1 MFTKQFKTLED
12 VLIERSKLDDK
23 GIVFI
28 EADHKESR
36 LTYRELYY
44 ESLYFLHDLQKQ
56 GLKPKQEIVFQLED
70 NKQFIIAFWACILG
84 GMIPVPVSIGN
95 NDEHKLKV
103 FKIWNTLHNPHM
115 ITSQKFL
122 NTLKKFTIKNN
133 QIDSIENI
141 VERITVIDDKNL
153 SHTKGKVIHS
163 KASDI
168 AFIQFSSGSTG
179 DPKGVTLTHENL
191 VYNTCGINNRTEV
204 NQNDSYLSWMPLTHD
219 MGLIC
224 CHLTPLIAGINQFL
238 IPTPLFIRQPLLWM
252 KKANEHKT
260 TILSS
265 PNFGYQ
271 YFLKFFKPEKAK
283 GWDLSNIKMFY
294 NGAEPISTEVCNSFV
309 DTLAPY
315 HLKRTAMT
323 TVYGLAEASVGV
335 SIPDISKEFETL
347 YLDRNELNIGQ
358 KVVQIS
364 PQDQKALSFVK
375 VGNPIDYCEL
385 RICDDHNNLLF
396 EDMIGH
402 IQIKGK
408 NVTQGYYNNEKATSN
423 MVTSDGWVDTGD
435 LGFYHE
441 GELVITG
448 RAKDIIFVNG
458 QNVYPHDIERVAI
471 EIGDVELGR
480 VAVCGVHDLNKDQ
493 EQIVVF
499 VVSKKKVEKFLPL
512 ATELKKHLLIRG
524 GWEVAEVIPI
534 RQMPK
539 TTSGKVQRYK
549 LSKQYENGEF
559 KETLTQLKEFSN
571 EAMNDS
577 FILEDKFEEKLH
589 DICSE
594 ILKDKQIS
602 VNVSYFD
609 IGVTSLQIAQITEKI
624 EEEFK
629 INLNVT
635 DLFAYPTI
643 SELSKYLSEQSNK
656 KNKKMESDSMKQAK
670 NKEGVEESLQDG
682 DIAIIGLSM
691 NFPGA
696 ASAYEYWD
704 HLANGKHSIA
714 QYQHDRKQDAL
725 DYLSLLD
732 WDKSEDEFVEGG
744 YLDEIDKFDYSFF
757 KLNPKE
763 ASYMDPNQK
772 LFLESCWHTFE
783 DAGYAGD
790 RIRGENVGVYVG
802 YSKVGYDYE
811 RLISKN
817 NPEELQNYIV
827 GNLPSV
833 LASRIAYF
841 LNLKGPAITIDTACS
856 SSLVAVH
863 MASKALKNGECE
875 MAVAGG
881 IRTILLPTE
890 LGLDMES
897 SDGRTRTFDINS
909 DGTGVGE
916 GVGSV
921 LLKPLNRAIEDG
933 DHIYGVIKGSA
944 VNQDGATIG
953 ITAPNPASQT
963 EVIKEAWSDA
973 GIDPTSLTFIEAHG
987 TGTKLGDPVEIEGLC
1002 KAFEDY
1008 TDHKQFCAIGS
1019 VKTNIGHLFEAA
1031 GIASLIKSV
1040 LMLNKK
1046 QNPPL
1051 VHFHKPNK
1059 NIHFEK
1065 TPFYIDTELTD
1076 FDKSEQPLRGG
1087 VSSFGFSGTNAHVV
1101 LEQYIPSE
1109 KKTVTSPKLPYVFTI
1124 SAKSKWSLN
1133 KLITRYKNILIN
1145 DNEVELQSVC
1155 FTSSTGRAHLDHRIA
1170 IVASSKEELKH
1181 KLEAIE
1187 KNQINMKGIFQ
1198 GEYKIVFDSK
1208 DHKAKGEITE
1218 KELQFIS
1225 NKSNEIIEGI
1235 SIHGIKEE
1243 TLLYQLCDL
1252 YVQGA
1257 NIRWDKFYSVHQ
1269 KIRKTPL
1276 PLYPFQRKRCW
1287 VQVNRKNISSV
1298 VNKEQIST
1306 MNDFINEPNHHPS
1319 KAVSASLKD
1328 IVSRVSGLEL
1338 NEINENAH
1346 FLEMGLDSIMLVQ
1359 IRKEIHEMFNI
1370 DIEMEKF
1377 FDSITNL
1384 YHLSN
1389 FITGMVSSQDVAA
1402 TMMVERSPDK
1412 NEIKTERTE
1421 QFSSN
1426 EIDTHKSSAEH
1437 IISKQI
1443 ELMNEQQQNFSNLMM
1458 QQLQVLGNSKIA
1470 TTDHFPKINNVD
1482 TTMKLSKKVNIN
1494 TKAKPFIPYQPILI
1508 EENDSFTDKQKEY
1521 LKQFIAD
1528 FNQRTNN
1535 SKKVAQETRDVHA
1548 NNRNVSG
1555 FRLGWKELVYP
1566 IVAERSA
1573 GAKMWDIDGNEYIDL
1588 TMGFGVNLFGH
1599 NPDFIQHELEQ
1610 SVKPTLPPLGPMSD
1624 MAGEVAS
1631 LISELTGVE
1640 RVAFYNTGSEAV
1652 MFALRLARAKTGRTK
1667 VVIFSGSYHGT
1678 FDGVLGVANPE
1689 PVEPSAIPMAP
1700 GITSSYVD
1708 DVIMLNYNSP
1718 EALEMIQ
1725 KHAHELAAVLVEPV
1739 QSRRPDLQPKK
1750 FLQQIREVTEKSGT
1764 ALIFDEVITGFRIG
1778 IGGAQAYFNIQ
1789 ADLVIYGKVVGGG
1802 MPIGIVAGKRDF
1814 MDPVDGGT
1822 WDFGDTSYPCY
1833 ADQKTFVGGTF
1844 CTHPIT
1850 MRIMLKVLNYL
1861 KLNDKSLYREV
1872 NEKAAYLVNELNA
1885 YFKSTGVPIYMVNY
1899 GSLFRFV
1906 SFGDIELFFY
1916 HLIHKGIYIWE
1927 GRNCFLSTAHTMEQI
1942 DEMIRVVK
1950 ETVNDLRRGGFLP
1963 GQPEPPNGGGTNND
1977 SKVPNEKTLK
1987 LTNEQKQLWI
1997 ASMAGSSESAAA
2009 NESVLLK
2016 LKGSI
2021 NLKALK
2027 EAIFYL
2033 MERHESLRTVIE
2045 PNGSFQIVKPDL
2057 NLDINIEDFT
2067 NIAKEE
2073 QQERINEWLKQD
2085 AEKAFDLTS
2094 NLPLF
2099 RISLLKQSD
2108 TIHMLLLTFHHIGV
2122 DGWSIGVFVN
2132 ELEKIYSSTCEG
2144 SQGTLPISV
2153 QFESFLNWQNGLQ
2166 QQGGMEQAENY
2177 WSEKFIKPIP
2187 VVHLPSLSG
2196 HLQHKTYQCDRYSII
2211 LDQQLT
2217 KKLRA
2222 LSIETKNSLF
2232 VTLLTAFK
2240 LFIHRITGENDIVVG
2255 IPTAGQAHMDE
2266 HTLIGNCVNLLPI
2279 YSQVEDQLSFSSY
2292 LNEIKSLLK
2301 EIEVYQNYSLA
2312 QLAERVKNIPDIHIL
2327 FNMDRPI
2334 KNLNFSGL
2342 DTEILPYPSKYSFYD
2357 LFLNVTD
2364 IQNELWFDFDYSV
2377 GLIQPEVM
2385 KIWAEGFIY
2394 MLQTITQNSTAEIA
2408 QIGLVTHE
2416 NKEEILNSWN
2426 QNAQKLNKKIINR
2439 TNILLPT
2446 DQYKYMILDRYM
2458 QPSPIGTIGEL
2469 YIKSGNET
2477 NHTGLL
2483 AMNES
2488 VEKIEIIG
2496 EVENQIKVRG
2506 YSMNLCQLEQFI
2518 INLFPVSDC
2527 VIVDNKMISQ
2537 EEQGLIAYIVGK
2549 DKWVDTR
2556 LIRKMM
2562 MELLPDYMVPNVVF
2576 GMDHIPLNSDG
2587 KVDIQLLPNIEKDMI
2602 NEETTNETEEQL
2614 LHIWCDL
2621 LDLKQ
2626 IDLHDDFFSIG
2637 GNSLKATIMLSKV
2650 YEQFDIQIQIG
2661 QMFKHSTVKE
2671 LAMLINGGEKEDF
2684 RPISIIKKKDDV
2696 YPVSPAQKRIYII
2709 EQLEEETMIHNISGK
2724 LMIEGELDVEVLNN
2738 SLNILIQRHEIFRTV
2753 FEIKD
2758 GNIVQRIVDPI
2769 DFKLDITKVE
2779 VSQIDSVIKHFV
2791 KPFDLTKAPLFRA
2804 KLLKLEENKHILCLD
2819 MHHIISDGFSMA
2831 IFIDEFIRLV
2841 QGDQLPDLSVQYKD
2855 FVEWR
2860 EKNFNEEKIKPMEEY
2875 WLSQFSD
2882 EIPVLNMPLD
2892 NPRPQSLSTEG
2903 ERVTFTINEK
2913 LTKQLNQFANETKTT
2928 MFMLLLS
2935 AYNILLHKY
2944 TGQDDIIVGTPI
2956 SGRNHADIEQL
2967 IGVFINT
2974 VAIRNKPSLDKKY
2987 KQFLQEVKMYS
2998 LQAFENQDYP
3008 FEDLVEKLDIE
3019 RDTSRNPIFDTMF
3032 IFQNMAIKEVETGKL
3047 KFSPTELN
3055 PGVSPYDMTLSAE
3068 DRNTYLVFH
3077 IDYSTALFKKST
3089 IDRFIS
3095 HFNHLLHQITKSLE
3109 LKLSEI
3115 EIIPPGEKEQ
3125 LLLAFND
3132 TRKPYD
3138 KNKMLHIYF
3147 EQQVKKTPLA
3157 IALVCGNQQI
3167 SYKELNEKANQLAHL
3182 LREKEVK
3189 PGSLVGIMLNR
3200 SIDMIIGILGVLKA
3214 GGAYLPID
3222 PNYPLKR
3229 IEYTIKDAQ
3238 VEMLLVHSDFEEI
3251 ISSKG
3256 TKLLIVDESLY
3267 KGNTSNLTNVNQSED
3282 LAYTIYTSGST
3293 GNPKGVMISH
3303 RAVHNFIEAM
3313 CEQIPF
3319 SQGKSILALTTISF
3333 DIFALETLLP
3343 LMKGMRVVIADEN
3356 QQIDAQALKEVIA
3369 TNDVDMI
3376 QITPSRLKMMMAED
3390 LNLDFLNH
3398 VTEILL
3404 GGEALP
3410 TNLLK
3415 SLKQFLNLKIYNMYG
3430 PTETT
3435 VWSCVSDLTHKE
3447 VVDIGKPVANTQVYI
3462 LNENQQIQPIGIPGE
3477 LCISGDGLSKGYFNQ
3492 EQLTHEKFVPNPFKS
3507 GEKMYK
3513 TGDLA
3518 KWFENGVIQYLGR
3531 IDHQVKIRG
3540 YRIELEEIE
3549 KVMMKNDLIQ
3559 EAVVLAYED
3568 KNRDKYLAAF
3578 YVSKEEL
3585 VLDELRNSLIHELPE
3600 YMIPSYLT
3608 HLDHMPLTPNGKID
3622 KKSLPKPDHSYNKTV
3637 NYVKPRNNIEEKLC
3651 QLWMSELSLNQI
3663 GVHDHF
3669 FKLGGHSLKA
3679 TILITKINKEFN
3691 INIPVRVMFKH
3702 PTISELAAFISGSEK
3717 NEHSSI
3723 PVDNEKRMYSLSP
3736 AQKRLFLL
3744 QQIHKSS
3751 TAYHLTGALQLD
3763 GHIDRQRLEE
3773 TFHQLIRRHE
3783 TLRTSFPLVDGEP
3796 VQLIHENLDF
3806 KIEIY
3811 DSQGELD
3818 PFLNEMV
3825 VAFDLSKA
3833 PLLKVNLIKIS
3844 NKKHLLFI
3852 DMHHIISDGTSIH
3865 ILIQEFNQLYN
3876 GKSLQQLNVQYK
3888 HFAEWQHDLM
3898 RKGTYDNQ
3906 KKYWLNQFKDE
3917 IPVLSLP
3924 TDFHRPQKQSFEGDK
3939 IRFEIGEESLE
3950 KLKKIANET
3959 GATLF
3964 MVLLSAYYILLSKY
3978 SGQED
3983 IVVGS
3988 PVVGRNHADVQNLIG
4003 MFVNTL
4009 ALRNRPVSNK
4019 EFSAFL
4025 HEVRENSVHAFDHQQ
4040 FTFEELVEQLQLKRD
4055 LSRNPLFD
4063 VMFSME
4069 NSDSDEMKMKG
4080 LTIQPYD
4087 LKQNT
4092 TKFDLLLE
4100 AKEVESGIQF
4110 GLEFSTKLF
4119 TKQTIERMAVH
4130 FSNILHHITLNKNIK
4145 LKDIDMLGNEER
4157 NQILNDFNQTEAEF
4171 PSHKTLHQCFEE
4183 QVEQNPDKIAVIY
4196 ESEKLTYSEL
4206 NQKSNSLSR
4215 TLRNRGIKND
4225 SIVAIMLDRSLEMMI
4240 GIMGI
4245 LKSGGAYLP
4254 ISPELPNER
4263 IKYMLENSGVQTILC
4278 QEKYINKLKNEI
4290 EAEKL
4295 ELINVEEDSLYTQES
4310 SNLPYINTANDLAY
4324 IIYTS
4329 GSTGKPKGV
4338 MIEHKS
4344 VINRIHW
4351 MQKQYPIGDGDTIL
4365 QKTPVFFDVSVW
4377 ELFWWSMY
4385 GASVCMLKPGGE
4397 KEPKA
4402 IIDAIEKYKIT
4413 TMHFV
4418 PSMLTAFL
4426 DYLDNVEHNLSRLS
4440 SLKQVFASGEALNIN
4455 QTQLFNQC
4463 LNRDY
4468 GVKLHNLYGPTE
4480 ATVDVSYYDC
4490 SSKEELNIVPIGK
4503 PIDNTQ
4509 LYILDKN
4516 NQLMSVGLPGELH
4529 ISGVGLARGY
4539 LNKPELTSEKFIN
4552 NPLKPGEK
4560 MYKTGDLAKWLPDGN
4575 IEYLGRNDDQVKIRG
4590 HRIELG
4596 EIEKQ
4601 LTKDEKIKQA
4611 VVVLK
4616 MDQTKTPTLCAY
4628 YMADHELD
4636 VKRMKNNLS
4645 KFIPEYMIPSYF
4657 VQMEELPLNPS
4668 GKVDR
4673 KKLPDP
4679 IIDTKSTYV
4688 KPENEVQEKMIH
4700 VWEKTLGIKN
4710 IGIEHNFFELGG
4722 DSIKALQIS
4731 SRLMGDY
4738 GLKLDVGDL
4747 FEYPVIKDLHKYI
4760 TFTTKIADQSMV
4772 IGEVNLTPIQTNLFE
4787 QDWEAVQ
4794 HYNQSLMLYSEGF
4807 NETLVKK
4814 SFEMIVEHHDALRMT
4829 FVNENNE
4836 ISQINNAAG
4845 HSSID
4850 LKVFDLMQEDD
4861 LDQIEVNANL
4871 LQSSFDIQKGPLLKL
4886 ALFKTKKGDHLLIII
4901 HHLVVDGVS
4910 WRIIL
4915 EDFSTIYNGLMNKED
4930 FNLPAKTDSFKFW
4943 SESLKAYSTNKEL
4956 LNEASYWSKQEQ
4968 ANVQVLPRDYSVS
4981 TTVAKHQK
4989 IEKLTL
4995 DKVHTQKLL
5004 QDVHHVYN
5012 TEINDILLS
5021 ALCQAICEWTGHYQT
5036 LIHVE
5041 GHGREEVMDDMNI
5054 SRTVGWFTS
5063 IFPFVLEMT
5072 NDSGISDVIKQTKD
5086 NLRRVPN
5093 RGFGYSILKYL
5104 STKVKDVNLPLKF
5117 NVQPEILFNYLGHMD
5132 SDIGTDTFKFS
5143 DTSTGKEIGSQIR
5156 KDYVFEINGMIL
5168 NHQLVLELHYN
5179 SKLYKKNT
5187 VNQFIALYKK
5197 NLENMIN
5204 HCCEK
5209 ESKEHTPTDY
5219 HYNKLS
5225 QEQLEKVSSLFKK

>member
-1 MFTKQFKTLED
+1 MLTKQFKTLKE
-12 VLIERSKLDDK
+12 VLVERSKLDDK
-23 GIVFI
+23 GITFI
-28 EADHKESR
+28 EGSHLESR
-36 LTYRELYY
+36 LTYQELYH
-44 ESLYFLHDLQKQ
+44 ESLYFLDRLQKQ
-56 GLKPKQEIVFQLED
+56 GIKPKQEIIFQIED
-70 NKQFIIAFWACILG
+70 NKQFMIAFWACILG

-95 NDEHKLKV
+95 NNEHKLKV

-115 ITSQKFL
+115 ITSEKIL
-122 NTLKKFTIKNN
+122 ATLKKFT
-133 QIDSIENI
+133 
-141 VERITVIDDKNL
+141 DKNIQL
-153 SHTKGKVIHS
+153 EFFKNINERVTIIDEKFSKSKGKVIDS
-163 KASDI
+163 KPSDT

-191 VYNTCGINNRTEV
+191 VYNICALNNRTEV
-204 NQNDSYLSWMPLTHD
+204 NHNDSYLSWMPLTHD

-224 CHLTPLIAGINQFL
+224 CHLTPLIAGINQYV
-238 IPTPLFIRQPLLWM
+238 IPTPLFIRQPILWM

-271 YFLKFFKPEKAK
+271 YFLKFFKADKAK

-294 NGAEPISTEVCNSFV
+294 NGAEPISTEVCNSFL

-335 SIPDISKEFETL
+335 SIPKISKEFETL
-347 YLDRNELNIGQ
+347 YLDRNQLNVGQ
-358 KVVQIS
+358 KIVEIS
-364 PQDQKALSFVK
+364 SHDQKALSFVK
-375 VGNPIDYCEL
+375 VGKPIDYCEL
-385 RICDDHNNLLF
+385 RICDDHNNLLE
-396 EDMIGH
+396 EDVIGH
-402 IQIKGK
+402 IQIKGE
-408 NVTQGYYNNEKATSN
+408 NVTQGYYNNEAATSN
-423 MVTSDGWVDTGD
+423 IITTDGWVNTGD
-435 LGFYHE
+435 LGFYHQ

-471 EIGDVELGR
+471 EIDDVELGR
-480 VAVCGVHDLNKDQ
+480 VAVCGVRDLNKDQ

-499 VVSKKKVEKFLPL
+499 VVSKKKVDKFLPL
-512 ATELKKHLLIRG
+512 ATELKKHLLVRG

-549 LSKQYENGEF
+549 LSKQYEDGEF
-559 KETLTQLKEFSN
+559 VEVSSQLKELLN
-571 EAMNDS
+571 ETINEPV
-577 FILEDKFEEKLH
+577 ILVNEIEKKLH
-589 DICSE
+589 EICSE
-594 ILKDKQIS
+594 ILKGKQIS

-609 IGVTSLQIAQITEKI
+609 IGVTSMQIAQITEKI

-643 SELSKYLSEQSNK
+643 SELSKYLYEKQSDI
-656 KNKKMESDSMKQAK
+656 KNKKAQSDSTKHT
-670 NKEGVEESLQDG
+670 NKKEVVEERQQD

-691 NFPGA
+691 HFPGA
-696 ASAYEYWD
+696 ASAHEYWNNLVD
-704 HLANGKHSIA
+704 GKHSIGK
-714 QYQHDRKQDAL
+714 YQQDRKQDAL

-732 WDKSEDEFVEGG
+732 WNKSEDEFVEGG
-744 YLDEIDKFDYSFF
+744 YLEEIDKFDYSFF

-763 ASYMDPNQK
+763 ASYMDPNQR
-772 LFLESCWHTFE
+772 LFLESCWHTIE

-817 NPEELQNYIV
+817 NPEALQNYIV

-953 ITAPNPASQT
+953 ITAPNPVSQT
-963 EVIKEAWSDA
+963 EVIKEAWQDA

-987 TGTKLGDPVEIEGLC
+987 TGTKLGDPVEIEGLR

-1019 VKTNIGHLFEAA
+1019 AKTNIGHLFEAA

-1076 FDKSEQPLRGG
+1076 FDKTEQPLRGG

-1101 LEQYIPSE
+1101 LEQYIHSE
-1109 KKTVTSPKLPYVFTI
+1109 KETTTDSNLPHVFTL

-1133 KLITRYKNILIN
+1133 ELITRYKNILIN
-1145 DNEVELQSVC
+1145 DNKVEFQSVC
-1155 FTSSTGRAHLDHRIA
+1155 YTSSTGRAHLDHRIA
-1170 IVASSKEELKH
+1170 IVASSKEELKL
-1181 KLEAIE
+1181 KLETIE

-1198 GEYKIVFDSK
+1198 GEYKIIVDSNQQK
-1208 DHKAKGEITE
+1208 EKGEITE
-1218 KELQFIS
+1218 RELQMIS

-1235 SIHGIKEE
+1235 SIHGIKDE
-1243 TLLYQLCDL
+1243 TLLYQICDL

-1257 NIRWDKFYSVHQ
+1257 EIRWDKFYSVYQ
-1269 KIRKTPL
+1269 KIRKIPL

-1287 VQVNRKNISSV
+1287 VQLNRKNTSSLV
-1298 VNKEQIST
+1298 TKEQVAT
-1306 MNDFINEPNHHPS
+1306 TNGFINESTHQVNQAIS
-1319 KAVSASLKD
+1319 SSLKD
-1328 IVSRVSGLEL
+1328 IVSRVSGLEPD
-1338 NEINENAH
+1338 EINENAH

-1359 IRKEIHEMFNI
+1359 IRKDIHEMFNI

-1389 FITGMVSSQDVAA
+1389 FITEMISSQDVAA

-1412 NEIKTERTE
+1412 NEIKTERAE
-1421 QFSSN
+1421 QISSN
-1426 EIDTHKSSAEH
+1426 EIDTQMNTAEH

-1458 QQLQVLGNSKIA
+1458 QQLQVLGNGKR
-1470 TTDHFPKINNVD
+1470 TTTNHFPKVNKAD
-1482 TTMKLSKKVNIN
+1482 TMMKSSNEVSKNE
-1494 TKAKPFIPYQPILI
+1494 TKAKPFIPYQPIVI
-1508 EENDSFTDKQKEY
+1508 EENDSFTPQQKKY
-1521 LKQFIAD
+1521 LEQFITD
-1528 FNQRTNN
+1528 FNKRTNN
-1535 SKKVAQETRDVHA
+1535 SKKVAQETRDIHA

-1555 FRLGWKELVYP
+1555 FRLAWKEIVYP

-1573 GAKMWDIDGNEYIDL
+1573 GAKMWDVDRNEYIDL

-1610 SVKPTLPPLGPMSD
+1610 SVQPTLPPLGPMSD
-1624 MAGEVAS
+1624 MVGEAAS

-1652 MFALRLARAKTGRTK
+1652 MFALRLARAKTGRSK
-1667 VVIFSGSYHGT
+1667 VIIFSGSYHGT
-1678 FDGVLGVANPE
+1678 FDGVLGVANPDTNE
-1689 PVEPSAIPMAP
+1689 ASAIPMAP
-1700 GITSSYVD
+1700 GISSSYVD

-1750 FLQQIREVTEKSGT
+1750 FLQQIREMTEKSGT

-1789 ADLVIYGKVVGGG
+1789 ADLVIYGKVIGGG
-1802 MPIGIVAGKRDF
+1802 MPIGIVAGKGAF

-1822 WDFGDTSYPCY
+1822 WRFGDSSYPLL

-1850 MRIMLKVLNYL
+1850 MRVMLKVLNYL
-1861 KLNDKSLYREV
+1861 KLNGKNLYRDV
-1872 NEKAAYLVNELNA
+1872 NDRTDYFVNELNT
-1885 YFKSTGVPIYMVNY
+1885 YFKSTGVPIHMVNY

-1927 GRNCFLSTAHTMEQI
+1927 GRNCFLSTAHTME
-1942 DEMIRVVK
+1942 DMDKMIQLVK

-1963 GQPEPPNGGGTNND
+1963 GEPEPPNGGKNND
-1977 SKVPNEKTLK
+1977 LKTNNEKTLN

-1997 ASMAGSSESAAA
+1997 ASMAGNSESAAA

-2016 LKGSI
+2016 LNGSL
-2021 NLKALK
+2021 NLRALK
-2027 EAIFYL
+2027 EAVSLL

-2045 PNGSFQIVKPDL
+2045 SNGSVQIVKPDL
-2057 NLDINIEDFT
+2057 NIDIKIEDFT
-2067 NIAKEE
+2067 NIAREE

-2085 AEKAFDLTS
+2085 AEKAFDLKS

-2108 TIHMLLLTFHHIGV
+2108 TNHMLLLTFHHITV

-2132 ELEKIYSSTCEG
+2132 ELEKSYSSICQD
-2144 SQGTLPISV
+2144 SQGTLPIPV

-2177 WSEKFIKPIP
+2177 WSEKFIKPIS

-2196 HLQHKTYQCDRYSII
+2196 HLQNKTYQCDRYSII

-2222 LSIETKNSLF
+2222 LSIESKNSLF

-2255 IPTAGQAHMDE
+2255 IPTAGQAHMGE

-2279 YSQVEDQLSFSSY
+2279 YSRVEDQLSFSSY
-2292 LNEIKSLLK
+2292 LSKIKAVLK

-2312 QLAERVKNIPDIHIL
+2312 QLAEKVKNIPDIHIL

-2334 KNLNFSGL
+2334 KKLNFSGL
-2342 DTEILPYPSKYSFYD
+2342 DTEILPYPAKYSYYD

-2364 IQNELWFDFDYSV
+2364 IQNELWLDFDYSID
-2377 GLIQPEVM
+2377 LIQPEVM
-2385 KIWAEGFIY
+2385 NIWAEGFIY
-2394 MLQTITQNSTAEIA
+2394 MLQTITQDNTAEIA
-2408 QIGLVTHE
+2408 QIGLISSE
-2416 NKEEILNSWN
+2416 NQVDLLHSWN
-2426 QNAQKLNKKIINR
+2426 QNAQKINEKIINR
-2439 TNILLPT
+2439 TNISLPT
-2446 DQYKYMILDRYM
+2446 DPYKYMILDRYM
-2458 QPSPIGTIGEL
+2458 QPSPIGTMGEL
-2469 YIKSGNET
+2469 YIKTGNET
-2477 NHTGLL
+2477 NHSGLL
-2483 AMNES
+2483 AMNAPNEN
-2488 VEKIEIIG
+2488 IEIIG

-2506 YSMNLCQLEQFI
+2506 YSMNLSQLEQFV

-2527 VIVDNKMISQ
+2527 VIVDKQMISQ

-2576 GMDHIPLNSDG
+2576 GMDHIPLKSDG
-2587 KVDIQLLPNIEKDMI
+2587 KVDIQLLPNIEEDMI

-2614 LHIWCDL
+2614 LRIWCDI
-2621 LDLKQ
+2621 LDLNQ
-2626 IDLHDDFFSIG
+2626 IGLHDDFFSIG

-2671 LAMLINGGEKEDF
+2671 LAKLISGGEKDDF
-2684 RPISIIKKKDDV
+2684 RPISVVKKKNDV
-2696 YPVSPAQKRIYII
+2696 YPVSPAQKRIYIL
-2709 EQLEEETMIHNISGK
+2709 EQLEEESMIHNIPGK
-2724 LMIEGELDVEVLNN
+2724 LMIEGDLDVHVLNYA
-2738 SLNILIQRHEIFRTV
+2738 LNTLVNRHEGFRTV
-2753 FEIKD
+2753 FEIID
-2758 GNIVQRIVDPI
+2758 GEIVQRIVNPI
-2769 DFKLDITKVE
+2769 DFKLDITEVE
-2779 VSQIDSVIKHFV
+2779 DKKIDTVIQNFV

-2804 KLLKLEENKHILCLD
+2804 KLLKLDEKKHVLCLD

-2831 IFIDEFIRLV
+2831 IFIDELIRLV
-2841 QGDQLPDLSVQYKD
+2841 QGEFLPDLSVQYKD
-2855 FVEWR
+2855 FVIWQEQ
-2860 EKNFNEEKIKPMEEY
+2860 NLNEEKIKPMEEY

-2892 NPRPQSLSTEG
+2892 NPRPQSLKTEG
-2903 ERVTFTINEK
+2903 ERITFTVDEL
-2913 LTKQLNQFANETKTT
+2913 LTKQLKRFANETKTT
-2928 MFMLLLS
+2928 MFMVLLS

-2944 TGQDDIIVGTPI
+2944 TGQEDIIVGTPI
-2956 SGRNHADIEQL
+2956 SGRNHADIEQM

-2974 VAIRNKPSLDKKY
+2974 VAIRNRPSVDKTY

-3008 FEDLVEKLDIE
+3008 FEDLVDKLNVD
-3019 RDTSRNPIFDTMF
+3019 RDTSRNPIFDTLF
-3032 IFQNMAIKEVETGKL
+3032 ILQNMDITEVVSGKL

-3055 PGVSPYDMTLSAE
+3055 PGVSPYDLTLSAE
-3068 DRNTYLVFH
+3068 DRNTHLVFH

-3095 HFNHLLHQITKSLE
+3095 HFNHLLHQITNNLE
-3109 LKLSEI
+3109 LTLSEI
-3115 EIIPPGEKEQ
+3115 QIIPPEEKEQ
-3125 LLLAFND
+3125 LLVDFND
-3132 TRKPYD
+3132 TILSYD
-3138 KNKMLHIYF
+3138 TNKMLHTYF
-3147 EQQVKKTPLA
+3147 EQQVKKTPHTT
-3157 IALVCGNQQI
+3157 ALVFGNEQI

-3189 PGSLVGIMLNR
+3189 PGSLIGIMLNR
-3200 SIDMIIGILGVLKA
+3200 SMDMIIAILGVLKA

-3229 IEYTIKDAQ
+3229 IEYTINDAQ
-3238 VEMLLVHSDFEEI
+3238 ADILLVHSDFVNK
-3251 ISSKG
+3251 ISSNG
-3256 TKLLIVDESLY
+3256 TEILIVNESLY
-3267 KGNTSNLTNVNQSED
+3267 KGNTSNLINVNHSED

-3303 RAVHNFIEAM
+3303 KAVHNFIEAM
-3313 CEQIPF
+3313 CRQIPF
-3319 SQGKSILALTTISF
+3319 GESKSILALTTISF
-3333 DIFALETLLP
+3333 DIFVLETLLP
-3343 LMKGMRVVIADEN
+3343 LMKGMSIVIADEN
-3356 QQIDAQALKEVIA
+3356 QQIDAKALKEVI
-3369 TNDVDMI
+3369 TRNDVDMI

-3390 LNLDFLNH
+3390 LNLGFLNH
-3398 VTEILL
+3398 VAEVLL

-3410 TNLLK
+3410 TNLFE
-3415 SLKQFLNLKIYNMYG
+3415 SLKQFSNLKIYNMYG

-3447 VVDIGKPVANTQVYI
+3447 IVDIGKPVANTQVYI
-3462 LNENQQIQPIGIPGE
+3462 LNEKQQIQPIGIPGE
-3477 LCISGDGLSKGYFNQ
+3477 LCISGDGLSEGYLNR
-3492 EQLTHEKFVPNPFKS
+3492 EQLSNEKFVPNPFIK
-3507 GEKMYK
+3507 GQKMYR

-3518 KWFENGVIQYLGR
+3518 KWNENGVIQYLGR
-3531 IDHQVKIRG
+3531 MDHQVKIRG

-3549 KVMMKNDLIQ
+3549 KVMMKNDQIQ
-3559 EAVVLAYED
+3559 EAVVLANED
-3568 KNRDKYLAAF
+3568 KNGDKYLAAF

-3585 VLDELRNSLIHELPE
+3585 LLDELRNSLINELPE

-3622 KKSLPKPDHSYNKTV
+3622 KKSLPEPEHSDIKTV
-3637 NYVKPRNNIEEKLC
+3637 DYVRPRNGIEEKLC
-3651 QLWMSELSLNQI
+3651 QLWMVELSLNQI

-3702 PTISELAAFISGSEK
+3702 PTISELAKFISESEK
-3717 NEHSSI
+3717 NEYTSI
-3723 PVDNEKRMYSLSP
+3723 PVDNQKEMYPLSP

-3763 GHIDRQRLEE
+3763 GHINRQRLEE
-3773 TFHQLIRRHE
+3773 TFHQLISRHE

-3796 VQLIHENLDF
+3796 VQLIHENVDF

-3811 DSQGELD
+3811 DLQSEVDQS
-3818 PFLNEMV
+3818 LNEMV
-3825 VAFDLSKA
+3825 VAFDLSNA

-3844 NKKHLLFI
+3844 NNKHLLFI

-3876 GKSLQQLNVQYK
+3876 GKSLPQLNVQYK
-3888 HFAEWQHDLM
+3888 HFAEWQHDLT
-3898 RKGTYDNQ
+3898 RKGVYENQ

-3939 IRFEIGEESLE
+3939 FKFELGEESLE
-3950 KLKKIANET
+3950 KLKQVANET
-3959 GATLF
+3959 GSTLF
-3964 MVLLSAYYILLSKY
+3964 MVLLSAYYVLLSKY

-3983 IVVGS
+3983 VVVGS

-4009 ALRNRPVSNK
+4009 ALRNKPVSNK

-4025 HEVRENSVHAFDHQQ
+4025 NEVRENSVHAFDHQQ

-4069 NSDSDEMKMKG
+4069 NSESDEMKMEG
-4080 LTIQPYD
+4080 LMIQPYD

-4100 AKEVESGIQF
+4100 AKEVENGILF

-4130 FSNILHHITLNKNIK
+4130 FSNILHHITVNKNIR
-4145 LKDIDMLGNEER
+4145 LKDIEMLENDEK
-4157 NQILNDFNQTEAEF
+4157 NQILIDFNQTEAEF
-4171 PSHKTLHQCFEE
+4171 PSDKTLHQCFEE

-4196 ESEKLTYSEL
+4196 ERGKLTYSDL
-4206 NQKSNSLSR
+4206 NQKSNSLGR
-4215 TLRNRGIKND
+4215 TLRNKGIKND

-4240 GIMGI
+4240 GIMAI

-4254 ISPELPNER
+4254 ISPELPKER
-4263 IKYMLENSGVQTILC
+4263 IKYMLENSGVQTIIC
-4278 QEKYINKLKNEI
+4278 QEKYMNKLKNEI
-4290 EAEKL
+4290 KIEKL
-4295 ELINVEEDSLYTQES
+4295 ELINVEDKSLYTQDRT
-4310 SNLPYINTANDLAY
+4310 NLPHINTANDLAY

-4338 MIEHKS
+4338 MIEHRS

-4397 KEPKA
+4397 KEPKV
-4402 IIDAIEKYKIT
+4402 IINAIEKYKIT

-4426 DYLDNVEHNLSRLS
+4426 DYLDNIEHNLSRLS
-4440 SLKQVFASGEALNIN
+4440 SLKQVFASGEALNAN
-4455 QTQLFNQC
+4455 QTQLFNKC
-4463 LNRDY
+4463 LNRDF

-4480 ATVDVSYYDC
+4480 ATVDVSYFDC
-4490 SSKEELNIVPIGK
+4490 SSQEKLNIVPIGK

-4509 LYILDKN
+4509 LYILDEN
-4516 NQLMSVGLPGELH
+4516 NQITSVGLPGELH

-4539 LNKPELTSEKFIN
+4539 LNRPELTAEKFIN
-4552 NPLKPGEK
+4552 NPFKPGDK
-4560 MYKTGDLAKWLPDGN
+4560 MYKTGDLARWLPDGN

-4596 EIEKQ
+4596 EVEKH
-4601 LTKDEKIKQA
+4601 LTENENIKQA
-4611 VVVLK
+4611 VVVVK
-4616 MDQTKTPTLCAY
+4616 VDQNKTPYLCAY
-4628 YMADHELD
+4628 YIVDKDLD
-4636 VKRMKNNLS
+4636 VKMIKDNLS

-4688 KPENEVQEKMIH
+4688 EPENEIQEKMIH
-4700 VWEKTLGIKN
+4700 VWEKTLVIKN
-4710 IGIEHNFFELGG
+4710 VGIEHNFFELGG

-4747 FEYPVIKDLHKYI
+4747 FEYPLIKDLHKYI
-4760 TFTTKIADQSMV
+4760 TFTSKKTDQSMV
-4772 IGEVNLTPIQTNLFE
+4772 IGEVNLTPIQKNLFE
-4787 QDWEAVQ
+4787 QDWDAVQ
-4794 HYNQSLMLYSEGF
+4794 HYNQSLMLYSNAF

-4814 SFEMIVEHHDALRMT
+4814 SFEKIVEHHDALRMT
-4829 FVNENNE
+4829 FSRKSNE
-4836 ISQINNAAG
+4836 ISQVNNAVG

-4861 LDQIEVNANL
+4861 VDQIELNVNL

-4886 ALFKTKKGDHLLIII
+4886 ALFKTQKGDHLLIII

-4915 EDFSTIYNGLMNKED
+4915 EDFSTIYNGLLNKED
-4930 FNLPAKTDSFKFW
+4930 FNIPAKTDSFKLW
-4943 SESLKAYSTNKEL
+4943 SKSLKAYSTNKEFL
-4956 LNEASYWSKQEQ
+4956 KEASYWSKQEQ
-4968 ANVQVLPRDYSVS
+4968 ANVQVFPRDYSIS
-4981 TTVAKHQK
+4981 TMVAKHQK
-4989 IEKLTL
+4989 IDKLTL
-4995 DKVHTQKLL
+4995 DKVNSQKLL

-5021 ALCQAICEWTGHYQT
+5021 SLCLAIREWAGHYQT

-5041 GHGREEVMDDMNI
+5041 GHGREEVMDDINI

-5063 IFPFVLEMT
+5063 IFPFILEMK

-5093 RGFGYSILKYL
+5093 KGFGYGILKYL
-5104 STKVKDVNLPLKF
+5104 SAKEREIDLPLKF
-5117 NVQPEILFNYLGHMD
+5117 NLQPEILFNYLGQIDGDM
-5132 SDIGTDTFKFS
+5132 GTDLIAFS
-5143 DTSTGKEIGSQIR
+5143 DVSTGREIGSKIK
-5156 KDYVFEINGMIL
+5156 KDYAFEINGMIL
-5168 NHQLVLELHYN
+5168 NHQLVLEFHYN
-5179 SKLYKKNT
+5179 TKLYKKNT
-5187 VNQFIALYKK
+5187 VNQFIELYKK

-5209 ESKEHTPTDY
+5209 EFKEHTPTDY